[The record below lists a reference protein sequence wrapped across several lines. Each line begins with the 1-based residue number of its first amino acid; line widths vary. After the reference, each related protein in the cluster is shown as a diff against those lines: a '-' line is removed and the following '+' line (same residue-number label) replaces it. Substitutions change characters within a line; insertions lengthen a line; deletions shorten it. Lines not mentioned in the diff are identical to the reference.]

1 MTVPPRKMDFKKSGF
16 QEKQNL
22 QEVPGRSLV
31 AESDLIIK
39 GIKKY
44 FVRWLT
50 LCNAF
55 TKGFKGRLP
64 RQKQKMLHNA
74 SCWPG

>member
-1 MTVPPRKMDFKKSGF
+1 MDDTVPPRKMDFKKSGF

-39 GIKKY
+39 GIKNI
-44 FVRWLT
+44 L
-50 LCNAF
+50 
-55 TKGFKGRLP
+55 
-64 RQKQKMLHNA
+64 
-74 SCWPG
+74 